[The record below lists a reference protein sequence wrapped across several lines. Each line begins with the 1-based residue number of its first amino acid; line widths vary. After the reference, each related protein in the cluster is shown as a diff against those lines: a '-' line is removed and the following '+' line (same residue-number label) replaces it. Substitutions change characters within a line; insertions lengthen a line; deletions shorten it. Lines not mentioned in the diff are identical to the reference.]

1 METVVGI
8 EMFAERVVN
17 AGGGVRLAYS
27 VPPPLEALSKST
39 GVYRALTRSRVTR
52 DQRMLLCS

>member
-27 VPPPLEALSKST
+27 VPPPSK
-39 GVYRALTRSRVTR
+39 R
-52 DQRMLLCS
+52 